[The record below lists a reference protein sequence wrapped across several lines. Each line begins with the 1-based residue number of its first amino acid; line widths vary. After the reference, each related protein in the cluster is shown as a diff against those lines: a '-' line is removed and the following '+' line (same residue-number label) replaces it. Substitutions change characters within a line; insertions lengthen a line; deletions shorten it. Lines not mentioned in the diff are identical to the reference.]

1 MEAVICHQ
9 SNFFSDMNGSS
20 TTFSQPSPAV
30 NAAPDRHSE
39 PAGSF
44 VDRCSRKFGAFLDRQ
59 IPAEF
64 FADPEY
70 TRRARLIMGFGV
82 LGSIF
87 GLIYAL
93 FYTLIGHKWGATIIV
108 FCSAGVALTPLLM
121 RWKKSVEVAGNFF
134 MLTLTLGFVGLCFV
148 EGGLHGH
155 AIAWLVCVPLCAL
168 LMVGRKAAGR
178 WAVIDFFAASV
189 VAGLALAGVRLTPT
203 YDPKW
208 SAVVSAAGYLGLI
221 LFMFILGLIFESGRA
236 RAFSKM
242 QAALGELAAS
252 NERLLNLNNE
262 KNEFMGIAAHDLKNP
277 LTVILGNAELTAVVK
292 DPQQIQKLSNNIVS
306 AATRMR
312 DLIANL
318 LDVNAIE
325 QGKYTSA
332 VERCDVRALVEQ
344 CIENNQPIAAKKQ
357 IVFRVGISDGL
368 WAQADRAATLQIL
381 DNLVSNALKYSPPN
395 TTVHVHALPETNFIL
410 VNVRDEGPGI
420 SEADQKKMFG
430 KFTRLSARPTGG
442 ESSTG
447 LGLAIVKKLAEAM
460 AGSIQC
466 HSTLGSGSTF
476 ALRLPVW
483 PEANSASKTSPGKS
497 DVADNIV
504 ELRQSLPRL
513 KSSN

>member
-1 MEAVICHQ
+1 M
-9 SNFFSDMNGSS
+9 
-20 TTFSQPSPAV
+20 
-30 NAAPDRHSE
+30 
-39 PAGSF
+39 
-44 VDRCSRKFGAFLDRQ
+44 
-59 IPAEF
+59 
-64 FADPEY
+64 
-70 TRRARLIMGFGV
+70 
-82 LGSIF
+82 
-87 GLIYAL
+87 
-93 FYTLIGHKWGATIIV
+93 
-108 FCSAGVALTPLLM
+108 
-121 RWKKSVEVAGNFF
+121 VAG
-134 MLTLTLGFVGLCFV
+134 
-148 EGGLHGH
+148 
-155 AIAWLVCVPLCAL
+155 I
-168 LMVGRKAAGR
+168 
-178 WAVIDFFAASV
+178 
-189 VAGLALAGVRLTPT
+189 ALAGVKLTPT

-208 SAVVSAAGYLGLI
+208 SAVISAAGYLGLI

-242 QAALGELAAS
+242 QDALGKLAAS